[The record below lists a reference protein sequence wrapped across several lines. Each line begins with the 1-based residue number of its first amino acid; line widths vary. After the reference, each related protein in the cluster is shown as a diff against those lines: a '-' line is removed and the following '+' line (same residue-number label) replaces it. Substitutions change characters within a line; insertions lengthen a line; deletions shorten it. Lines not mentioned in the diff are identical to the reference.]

1 MIRVIGVTKY
11 YGTFRAL
18 DHVHIAVGAG
28 EFVVFLGP
36 NGSGKSTLY
45 RCLLGITA
53 FDGTIQI
60 GGKHPLQ
67 EGKAVRRM
75 IGYMPQHTSLHEDM
89 TVEETLGFYAEL
101 RNDSQPNARK
111 LLERTGLGHTL
122 ALKVGELSGG
132 MKQRLAFATALLGD
146 PQVLLLDEPTANM
159 DEQSQRLLHQWLI
172 ELKEQGKTIVV
183 STHFQ
188 NGVLALADRSVTL
201 EQGRISHMTQLDH
214 FISRDL
220 PAASRL
226 SLAGA

>member
-1 MIRVIGVTKY
+1 MIRVTGVTKY

-18 DHVHIAVGAG
+18 DHLHFAVGTG

-45 RCLLGITA
+45 RCLLGITS
-53 FDGTIQI
+53 FDGAIEV
-60 GGKHPLQ
+60 GGKDPLT
-67 EGKAVRRM
+67 EGKSVRSM

-101 RNDSQPNARK
+101 RSDTHTNANR

-122 ALKVGELSGG
+122 PLKVGELSGG

-159 DEQSQRLLHQWLI
+159 DEHSQRLLQHWLM
-172 ELKEQGKTIVV
+172 ELKEDGKTILV

-201 EQGRISHMTQLDH
+201 ENGRISHMTHLDH
-214 FISRDL
+214 I
-220 PAASRL
+220 AAALRL
-226 SLAGA
+226 SFAAGAVS